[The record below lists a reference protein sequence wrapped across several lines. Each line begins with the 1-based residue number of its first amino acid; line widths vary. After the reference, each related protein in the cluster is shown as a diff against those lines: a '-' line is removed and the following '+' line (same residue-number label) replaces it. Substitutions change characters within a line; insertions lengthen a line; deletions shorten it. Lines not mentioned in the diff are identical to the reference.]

1 MEDIA
6 LGEEEEEEEEEGS
19 IRNDAMAIFK
29 GHSGIVNS
37 AKVSKYDGFSAPPPS
52 L

>member
-6 LGEEEEEEEEEGS
+6 LGEEEEEEEGS

-29 GHSGIVNS
+29 GHSGTVYCEGIQM
-37 AKVSKYDGFSAPPPS
+37 
-52 L
+52 